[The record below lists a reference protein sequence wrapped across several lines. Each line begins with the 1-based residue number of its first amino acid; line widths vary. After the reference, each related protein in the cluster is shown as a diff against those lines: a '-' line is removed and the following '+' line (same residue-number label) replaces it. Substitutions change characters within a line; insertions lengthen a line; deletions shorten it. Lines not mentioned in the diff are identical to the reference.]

1 MGELHKSFH
10 LQEHPAL
17 HSAAMGLYIAPSG
30 VITGAFLMLPR
41 KTLSSVAAGFTLG
54 PGEGYVYIDYLALLY
69 LVSCII
75 CRDDEM
81 VLHAEGGEV

>member
-30 VITGAFLMLPR
+30 VITGAFLMLPD
-41 KTLSSVAAGFTLG
+41 KSLSSVTFSFMLG
-54 PGEGYVYIDYLALLY
+54 PGEGCPTFTLL
-69 LVSCII
+69 V
-75 CRDDEM
+75 
-81 VLHAEGGEV
+81 V